1 MSSSEPATVSSSA
14 LEQPDRFRTIWKLA
28 YPIVLSGVAQ
38 NAIDIADTAFMGHYS
53 QVALG
58 AMAIVALIYFG
69 LITAGMGLATGAQI
83 LIARADGRG
92 EHALTG
98 RLFRH
103 SLVLFGALALL
114 AFGLARTSDAWLLGR
129 LLENEAVR
137 DAGLAYL
144 DIRLFGIFF
153 AMGNLAFRGLYIGLG
168 RSRLILYTTFA
179 MAAINIAL
187 NTVLIF
193 GYFGFPAMGI
203 RGAALASVIAEGVT
217 LVLFLAYTVTA
228 FPHAHYGLF
237 GRLRLEQSLLGAI
250 LGKGAPI
257 AIQQM
262 ISMAGFTYFF
272 VLIEQMGAVE
282 LAASNVLRSIYLVF
296 ILPIIGFGTAVNTL
310 VSNALGQG
318 KLEAARRAVSRSV
331 MLSFGFTLLLVP
343 VQVIFPEA
351 ILSFYTNDPEV
362 IAAGQEPLWVLAS
375 ALLMFS
381 VSFIL
386 FSGISGMG
394 DTLVYSTIEIT
405 TVMIYLSYLYVLLER
420 GLEDLTIAWTAEW
433 VFMGLMG
440 VWSWLYLRFY
450 GWKRQQLKLNNLAN
464 TLNGCI

>member
-1 MSSSEPATVSSSA
+1 MTSTKPAPPTSS

-83 LIARADGRG
+83 LIARADGQGDHR
-92 EHALTG
+92 LTG
-98 RLFRH
+98 RLFGH
-103 SLVLFGALALL
+103 SLLVFAAMAVLTFGVSRS
-114 AFGLARTSDAWLLGR
+114 GDAWLLDQ
-129 LLENEAVR
+129 LLQDKAVR

-144 DIRLFGIFF
+144 DIRLFGLFF

-168 RSRLILYTTFA
+168 RTRLILYTTFA

-193 GYFGFPAMGI
+193 GMLGFPAMGI

-217 LVLFLAYTVTA
+217 LVLFLIYTLAV
-228 FPHAHYGLF
+228 FPHAHYGLLARLHLEKRIF
-237 GRLRLEQSLLGAI
+237 GDI
-250 LGKGAPI
+250 LAKGAPI

-272 VLIEQMGAVE
+272 VLIEQMGSLE

-318 KLEAARRAVSRSV
+318 KLEAARRAVRRTV
-331 MLSFGFTLLLVP
+331 MMSFGFTLLLVP
-343 VQVIFPEA
+343 LNVLFPEA
-351 ILSFYTNDPEV
+351 ILSFYTNDAAV
-362 IAAGQEPLWVLAS
+362 IAAGQQPLWVLAS

-405 TVMIYLSYLYVLLER
+405 TVLIYLTYLYVLLER
-420 GLEDLTIAWTAEW
+420 GLESLTIAWTAEW

-440 VWSWLYLRFY
+440 VWSWLYLRFI
-450 GWKRQQLKLNNLAN
+450 GWKRQARKLS
-464 TLNGCI
+464 TVT